1 MRHSTQSLLLLLI
14 ASVLLTACGPQQE
27 PAQAAGQQPKPQAGF
42 IHVQEKPFTLVNEL
56 PGRTTPFQ
64 VAEVRPQVTG
74 IIEKRL
80 FEEGETVEAGQA
92 LYQIDDKLYQASLAS
107 AKADL
112 ANAKAS
118 RESAQLTANRY
129 EKLIKTGA
137 VSQQE
142 LDEARAT
149 RNAGQA
155 QVAAAEA
162 AVDTA
167 RINLEYTTIEAPI
180 SGRIGRSSITAGA
193 LVTANQTSS
202 LVTIRQLDPIYVDL
216 TQSYDELQTLRAA
229 MASGK
234 LETVGEDKA
243 SVKLAQQNGNVYPHK
258 GALQFSEYA
267 VDEAT
272 GSVTLRA
279 LFPNPDGA
287 LLPGMFVRA
296 RLPQAA
302 RENAILVPQK
312 GISREPN
319 GQATAL
325 VIGDNDTVEKRNV
338 STEKAVGSQWLISDG
353 LQAGDR
359 LIVDGLQKIR
369 VGVPVAP
376 VDVTGDQS
384 TATSQN
390 AEVPAADAPNANAA
404 NPEQG

>member
-1 MRHSTQSLLLLLI
+1 MRHSSQSLLLLLI
-14 ASVLLTACGPQQE
+14 ASVLLTACGQQE
-27 PAQAAGQQPKPQAGF
+27 NAAQTGGQQPAPKVGF
-42 IHVQEKPFTLVNEL
+42 VTVQEKPFTLVNEL
-56 PGRTTPFQ
+56 PGRTTPYQ

-80 FEEGETVEAGQA
+80 FDEGETVKAGQA
-92 LYQIDDKLYQASLAS
+92 LYKIDDKLYQSSLAS

-112 ANAKAS
+112 ANARAS
-118 RESAQLTANRY
+118 MESAQLTANRY

-137 VSQQE
+137 VSQQD
-142 LDEARAT
+142 LDTARST
-149 RNAGQA
+149 LNANKA

-167 RINLEYTTIEAPI
+167 SINLDYTTIEAPI
-180 SGRIGRSSITAGA
+180 SGRIGRSTVTAGA
-193 LVTANQTSS
+193 LVTANQTNA

-216 TQSYDELQTLRAA
+216 TQSYDELQTLRTA

-243 SVKLAQQNGNVYPHK
+243 SVKLAQQNGAEYPHK
-258 GALQFSEYA
+258 GTLQFSEYA

-279 LFPNPDGA
+279 LFPNPDDA

-302 RENAILVPQK
+302 REKAILVPQK

-325 VIGDNDTVEKRNV
+325 VIGDNETVEKRNV
-338 STEKAVGSQWLISDG
+338 TTEKAVGSQWLISDG
-353 LQAGDR
+353 LKGGDR
-359 LIVDGLQKIR
+359 LIVDGLQKIGAGMA
-369 VGVPVAP
+369 VSP
-376 VDVTGDQS
+376 VDVTGEQD
-384 TATSQN
+384 TAPS
-390 AEVPAADAPNANAA
+390 EDADAPTANAK
-404 NPEQG
+404 QG

>member
-14 ASVLLTACGPQQE
+14 ASVLLAACGQQQE
-27 PAQAAGQQPKPQAGF
+27 SAQAAGQQPAPQAGF
-42 IHVQEKPFTLVNEL
+42 ITVQEKPFTLVNEL
-56 PGRTTPFQ
+56 PGRTTPYQ

-80 FEEGETVEAGQA
+80 FEEGQTVEAGQA

-107 AKADL
+107 ARADL

-118 RESAQLTANRY
+118 LESARLTANRY
-129 EKLIKTGA
+129 EKLIKKGA

-149 RNAGQA
+149 LNAGKA
-155 QVAAAEA
+155 QVAAAQA

-167 RINLEYTTIEAPI
+167 RINLDYTTIDAPI
-180 SGRIGRSSITAGA
+180 NGRIGRSTITAGA
-193 LVTANQTSS
+193 LVTANQTNS

-216 TQSYDELQTLRAA
+216 TQSYDELQSLRAT

-234 LETVGEDKA
+234 LETVGEDRA
-243 SVKLAQQNGNVYPHK
+243 SVKLAQQNGAVYAHR
-258 GALQFSEYA
+258 GTLQFSEYA

-296 RLPQAA
+296 RLPQAE
-302 RENAILVPQK
+302 REKAILVPQK
-312 GISREPN
+312 GVSREPN

-325 VIGDNDTVEKRNV
+325 VIGENNTVEKRNV
-338 STEKAVGSQWLISDG
+338 TTEKAVGSQWLISDG
-353 LQAGDR
+353 LRAGDR

-369 VGVPVAP
+369 AGVPVTP
-376 VDVTGDQS
+376 VDLTDEQ
-384 TATSQN
+384 TAAAPRN
-390 AEVPAADAPNANAA
+390 ADAPTADAK
-404 NPEQG
+404 QG

>member
-14 ASVLLTACGPQQE
+14 ASVLLTACGQQQDA
-27 PAQAAGQQPKPQAGF
+27 AQAAGQQPAPKAGF
-42 IHVQEKPFTLVNEL
+42 ITVQEKPFTLVNEL
-56 PGRTTPFQ
+56 PGRTTPYQ

-74 IIEKRL
+74 IIEQRL

-92 LYQIDDKLYQASLAS
+92 LYKIDDKLYQASLAS

-112 ANAKAS
+112 ANARAS
-118 RESAQLTANRY
+118 LESAQLTANRY

-149 RNAGQA
+149 LNAGKA
-155 QVAAAEA
+155 QVAANEA
-162 AVDTA
+162 AVQTA
-167 RINLEYTTIEAPI
+167 TINLDYTTIEAPI
-180 SGRIGRSSITAGA
+180 SGRIGRSSVTAGA
-193 LVTANQTSS
+193 LVTANQTTS

-234 LETVGEDKA
+234 LETVGEDRA
-243 SVKLAQQNGNVYPHK
+243 SVKLAQQNGTLYPHK
-258 GALQFSEYA
+258 GTLQFSEYA

-279 LFPNPDGA
+279 LFPNPNGA

-296 RLPQAA
+296 RLPQAE

-312 GISREPN
+312 GVSREPN

-325 VIGDNDTVEKRNV
+325 VIGENDTVEKRNV
-338 STEKAVGSQWLISDG
+338 TTEKAVGSQWLISDG
-353 LQAGDR
+353 LEAGDR

-369 VGVPVAP
+369 VGVPVSP
-376 VDVTGDQS
+376 VDVTEEQAAASAKNADTQ
-384 TATSQN
+384 TADE
-390 AEVPAADAPNANAA
+390 AR
-404 NPEQG
+404 G